1 MQFNQLKRREFIDS
15 ARRRGCCLATA
26 RAATAAGADA
36 TDRRAHGASCR
47 RSDIAPSR
55 RGLCAGAAGTRLAGR
70 QQCADRLSL
79 ARSTVSFLLKRL
91 RNYRPRPLMQIGYVW
106 NRPFESLQREGCA
119 SVFDRIRECH
129 ADELLPD
136 RLSHGPIDSVEREFP
151 GGHFCHLASFP
162 NAQCI
167 NARTAVLLGRLEGDR
182 LALVITGALRPT

>member
-1 MQFNQLKRREFIDS
+1 MKRREFITLV
-15 ARRRGCCLATA
+15 G
-26 RAATAAGADA
+26 
-36 TDRRAHGASCR
+36 
-47 RSDIAPSR
+47 
-55 RGLCAGAAGTRLAGR
+55 GAAAALPLPARPQQRERMRRIGALMAQAADDPTSPLLVAAFAQGLQGLGWL

-119 SVFDRIRECH
+119 SVIDRIRECH